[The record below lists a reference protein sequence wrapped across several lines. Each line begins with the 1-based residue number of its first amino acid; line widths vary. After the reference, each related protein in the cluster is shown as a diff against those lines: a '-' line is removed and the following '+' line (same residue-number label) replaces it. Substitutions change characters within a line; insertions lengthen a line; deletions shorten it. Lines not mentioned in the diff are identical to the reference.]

1 MLAVID
7 FHGLFQVI
15 WVSIV
20 ASISATVLFS
30 AVVYGAARADEAR
43 RTDRRGAHAT
53 ALGALAVV
61 AMLLFCAVVILG
73 VTVMLNKD

>member
-30 AVVYGAARADEAR
+30 TAIFGLARADEAR
-43 RTDRRGAHAT
+43 RGGHGTRAAAFGT
-53 ALGALAVV
+53 LAVV
-61 AMLLFCAVVILG
+61 ALVVFAAAVVLG
-73 VTVMLNKD
+73 VAVMLNKD

>member
-20 ASISATVLFS
+20 ASISSTVLFS
-30 AVVYGAARADEAR
+30 SAVYGFARADEAR
-43 RTDRRGAHAT
+43 RGGRGSAAAAYGT
-53 ALGALAVV
+53 LAVV
-61 AMLLFCAVVILG
+61 ALVVFAAAVVIG
-73 VTVMLNKD
+73 VAVMLNKD

>member
-1 MLAVID
+1 VLAVID

-30 AVVYGAARADEAR
+30 TTVFGVARADAAR
-43 RTDRRGAHAT
+43 RAGRGAQAT
-53 ALGALAVV
+53 AFGALAVV
-61 AMLLFCAVVILG
+61 AMVVFCAAVVIG
-73 VTVMLNKD
+73 VTVMLQKD

>member
-20 ASISATVLFS
+20 ASISSTVLFS
-30 AVVYGAARADEAR
+30 SAVYGFARADEAR
-43 RTDRRGAHAT
+43 RGGRGSAAAAYGT
-53 ALGALAVV
+53 LAVV
-61 AMLLFCAVVILG
+61 ALVVFAAAMVIG
-73 VTVMLNKD
+73 VAVMLNKG

>member
-20 ASISATVLFS
+20 ASISSTVLFS
-30 AVVYGAARADEAR
+30 SAVFGFARADEAR
-43 RTDRRGAHAT
+43 RGGRGSAAAAYGT
-53 ALGALAVV
+53 LAVV
-61 AMLLFCAVVILG
+61 ALVVFAAAVVIG
-73 VTVMLNKD
+73 VAVMLNKG

>member
-1 MLAVID
+1 LFAVID

-30 AVVYGAARADEAR
+30 TAVFGFDKAGEAR
-43 RTDRRGAHAT
+43 RGGASGA
-53 ALGALAVV
+53 AAYSALAIAALV
-61 AMLLFCAVVILG
+61 LFGAAVVFG
-73 VTVMLNKD
+73 VTVMLSKD

>member
-20 ASISATVLFS
+20 ASLTATVLFS
-30 AVVYGAARADEAR
+30 SAVFGLARADEAR
-43 RTDRRGAHAT
+43 RGGRGT
-53 ALGALAVV
+53 AAAAFGALAVV
-61 AMLLFCAVVILG
+61 ALVLFAAAVVVG
-73 VTVMLNKD
+73 VAVMLNKD

>member
-20 ASISATVLFS
+20 ASITSTVLFS
-30 AVVYGAARADEAR
+30 SAVYGLARADEAR
-43 RTDRRGAHAT
+43 RDGRGSAAAAYGT
-53 ALGALAVV
+53 LAAVALVVFAAAVV
-61 AMLLFCAVVILG
+61 LG
-73 VTVMLNKD
+73 VAVMLNKG

>member
-7 FHGLFQVI
+7 FHGLFQLI

-30 AVVYGAARADEAR
+30 SAVFGLARADEAR
-43 RTDRRGAHAT
+43 RGGRGT
-53 ALGALAVV
+53 AAAAYGTLAVV
-61 AMLLFCAVVILG
+61 SLVVFAAAVVLG
-73 VTVMLNKD
+73 VVVMLNKD